1 MDQQFY
7 WSVAEA
13 DIEIQNPITDR
24 KLRQLDDYCDIG
36 DGVRVLDLGC
46 GKAWLLRQWAEKHAI
61 EGVGIDVN
69 PRFLEVARQRA
80 PARGHL
86 EFFEMP
92 ARDFA
97 AEPNSFD
104 VVMCLGATFALDGFV
119 SAVERM
125 ARFAKPGGAV
135 VVGDLTLR
143 QAPEVKRDERL
154 PNDPVDTAGVVD
166 RHGCDV
172 SAMISSSVADFE
184 RYVSHHRH
192 ATLRWARDN
201 PNHPDRQ
208 AVLDKSRADWNH
220 YLRIVRPYVGW
231 TIYVG
236 QKR

>member
-1 MDQQFY
+1 
-7 WSVAEA
+7 
-13 DIEIQNPITDR
+13 
-24 KLRQLDDYCDIG
+24 
-36 DGVRVLDLGC
+36 
-46 GKAWLLRQWAEKHAI
+46 
-61 EGVGIDVN
+61 
-69 PRFLEVARQRA
+69 
-80 PARGHL
+80 
-86 EFFEMP
+86 MP

-119 SAVERM
+119 SAVERI
-125 ARFAKPGGAV
+125 ARFARPGGAV